1 MSEESRTKGAGG
13 SAGKAFALMA
23 GGCAAMMLVRALRR
37 KGGSTEPLCP
47 CAAMFAKKEPRPEG
61 GPA

>member
-1 MSEESRTKGAGG
+1 MGVESRAKKAGG
-13 SAGKAFALMA
+13 IGGKAFALMA

-37 KGGSTEPLCP
+37 KGGSAEPLCP
-47 CAAMFAKKEPRPEG
+47 CAAIFARKETRPEG

>member
-1 MSEESRTKGAGG
+1 MSPEGPTRKAAGIG
-13 SAGKAFALMA
+13 GKAFALMA
-23 GGCAAMMLVRALRR
+23 GGCAAMMLVRALHR

-47 CAAMFAKKEPRPEG
+47 CAAIFTKKEARPEG